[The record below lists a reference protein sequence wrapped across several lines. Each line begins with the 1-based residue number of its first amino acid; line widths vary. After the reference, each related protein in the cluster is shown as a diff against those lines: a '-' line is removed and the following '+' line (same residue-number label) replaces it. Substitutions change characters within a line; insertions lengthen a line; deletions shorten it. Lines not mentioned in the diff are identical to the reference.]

1 MSHHLHPGCFIHFC
15 YVFQPMSAFEIA
27 VSDWQI
33 KVWILC
39 CDLWEQ
45 SQLAPIYLLRF
56 TSPSSA
62 VIHSTHPSLRK
73 YNSNVV
79 CSQFP
84 WNAVFYLVCSRKCLL
99 TCPGRARI
107 LLGSGSTWHVF
118 VPDLGWPQL
127 VVAWSRILVPGQ
139 RLRPVIDGEGAE
151 SQPLDQWS
159 VTRPWLFGSA
169 EFTRKWKVVKQVKC
183 LLGGNG
189 YGTCG

>member
-1 MSHHLHPGCFIHFC
+1 MKTFAH
-15 YVFQPMSAFEIA
+15 
-27 VSDWQI
+27 
-33 KVWILC
+33 KKRK
-39 CDLWEQ
+39 DLWEQ
-45 SQLAPIYLLRF
+45 SQLAPVYLLRF

-107 LLGSGSTWHVF
+107 LLGSGSTWHIF

>member
-1 MSHHLHPGCFIHFC
+1 MSHHLHPGCFTHFC
-15 YVFQPMSAFEIA
+15 YVLQPMSAFEIA

-45 SQLAPIYLLRF
+45 SQLATVYLLRF
-56 TSPSSA
+56 TPPSSA
-62 VIHSTHPSLRK
+62 VYTFYTHPSLRK
-73 YNSNVV
+73 HNSNVP

-84 WNAVFYLVCSRKCLL
+84 WSAILYLVCSRKCLL

-107 LLGSGSTWHVF
+107 LLGSSSTWHIF
-118 VPDLGWPQL
+118 LCDLGGPQP
-127 VVAWSRILVPGQ
+127 VVAWSRILVPSQ
-139 RLRPVIDGEGAE
+139 RLRPVIDSEDTE

-169 EFTRKWKVVKQVKC
+169 EKNSHE
-183 LLGGNG
+183 NG
-189 YGTCG
+189 K